1 MPPLDSINQVSAVG
15 SPTDSAAQQFLAGQP
30 RSLQPPPE
38 AAAQPV
44 SAPEKPARE
53 KSAAISMRE
62 VTLRY
67 KVDPDT
73 QAVSLLIIDRQ
84 SRKIIRTV
92 PAEELARLGVSQIF
106 EGLV

>member
-1 MPPLDSINQVSAVG
+1 MPPLDTINQVSAVG
-15 SPTDSAAQQFLAGQP
+15 SSPDSAAQQFLASRTRP
-30 RSLQPPPE
+30 LQPPTEP
-38 AAAQPV
+38 AARP
-44 SAPEKPARE
+44 APEKLAPE
-53 KSAAISMRE
+53 QSAANSMRE

-84 SRKIIRTV
+84 SRKVIRTV
-92 PAEELARLGVSQIF
+92 PAEELAQLGVNQIF

>member
-1 MPPLDSINQVSAVG
+1 MPPLDTINQVSAVG
-15 SPTDSAAQQFLAGQP
+15 NSTDSAAQQFLAGRTRP
-30 RSLQPPPE
+30 LQPPPE
-38 AAAQPV
+38 TTARPAPAA
-44 SAPEKPARE
+44 EKPAGG
-53 KSAAISMRE
+53 KSAANSMRE

-84 SRKIIRTV
+84 SRKVIRAI
-92 PAEELARLGVSQIF
+92 PAEELARLGVNQIF

>member
-1 MPPLDSINQVSAVG
+1 MPPLDTINQVPAVG
-15 SPTDSAAQQFLAGQP
+15 NSTDSAAQQFLAGHTRP
-30 RSLQPPPE
+30 LQPPPE
-38 AAAQPV
+38 AAVRPA
-44 SAPEKPARE
+44 SASEKPARE

-84 SRKIIRTV
+84 SRKVIRTV
-92 PAEELARLGVSQIF
+92 PAEELARLGVNQIF
-106 EGLV
+106 EGLA